1 MYKSNNPNDV
11 VVVEVDDDFVV
22 EEVVVVVA
30 EDGARRCCSFD
41 TKALTFPS
49 FWDVT
54 DGIHGSNVG
63 GGGGWGCAAIRMVNS
78 AMYNPETVM
87 MIYPYNNAIVLVT
100 NPDVYVTVGKANIPA
115 PIVVPVINAIQPIH
129 VSK

>member
-11 VVVEVDDDFVV
+11 VDDDDDGFVV
-22 EEVVVVVA
+22 IVVVIA

-87 MIYPYNNAIVLVT
+87 MIYPYNNAMVLVT